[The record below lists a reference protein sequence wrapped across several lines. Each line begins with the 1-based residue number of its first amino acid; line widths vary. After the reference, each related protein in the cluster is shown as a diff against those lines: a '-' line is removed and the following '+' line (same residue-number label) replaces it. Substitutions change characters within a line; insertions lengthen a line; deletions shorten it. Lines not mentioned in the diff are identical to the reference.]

1 MRQVEREHELSE
13 FLWGGVDR
21 EHEFYE
27 FYELSEFSFLLFAK
41 FAQNSQTTTKLKK
54 IRKIRSIRLIRIPF
68 PPSAKFAQNSQTT
81 TKLKKIRKIRSIR
94 LIRVPFPPSAKFAQF
109 VKFAKFAFPA
119 HSAIK
124 NTVFFFDKT
133 TTHSRPLIP
142 PLDTIR
148 LSTDTIRLSTDTIRR
163 RARKALSI
171 GHNKA
176 IHHKKPPITSNSL
189 KMRPIIINRDR

>member
-27 FYELSEFSFLLFAK
+27 FYELSEFSFLLF
-41 FAQNSQTTTKLKK
+41 
-54 IRKIRSIRLIRIPF
+54 
-68 PPSAKFAQNSQTT
+68 AKFAQNSQTT